1 MNQFRMSQDSV
12 TARRH
17 DRSTHPL
24 THAIRPL
31 GYTGRRR
38 NSQRRGAMLILI
50 AVMLIGFMV
59 TVAFSIDIAHM
70 QLARTELRSATDAAS
85 KAAALEL
92 SQTQSTAKAVARG
105 QQIAA
110 RNLVDGEPLQLSASD
125 FQFGHSKEQPSGRFQ
140 FTSVGTPTNSVQVNG
155 RRTQGSPSGAVPHF
169 FGNIFGVEF
178 FEPQVNATATYIERD
193 VVLVVDRSGSMRGQK
208 IADLRSAIAI
218 FVATLNSTPVDERVG
233 LASYNDRATQDVP
246 LTANLGQISS
256 AMGSLPV
263 GGFTSISR
271 GMQAGQAIMNGGRSA
286 DFVERT
292 LIVMTDGRH
301 NRGPEP
307 RFVAQSLADDGVQIH
322 TITFGGNA
330 DLARMQEVA
339 QIGGGRHFHALTG
352 DQLREIYREIALS
365 LSTVMTE

>member
-1 MNQFRMSQDSV
+1 MNPLCLSSTTDATRGRAML
-12 TARRH
+12 ARRR
-17 DRSTHPL
+17 DSR
-24 THAIRPL
+24 
-31 GYTGRRR
+31 
-38 NSQRRGAMLILI
+38 RRGAMLILI

-92 SQTQSTAKAVARG
+92 SQTQSTAQAVARG

-110 RNLVDGEPLQLSASD
+110 LNLVDGEPLQLSAGD
-125 FQFGHSKEQPSGRFQ
+125 FQFGHSEEQPSGRFL

-155 RRTQGSPSGAVPHF
+155 RRTQGSLSGAVPHF

-246 LTANLGQISS
+246 LTANLSQISS
-256 AMGSLPV
+256 AMNSMPV

-271 GMQAGQAIMNGGRSA
+271 GMQAGQAIMNAGRNA

-307 RFVAQSLADDGVQIH
+307 RIVAESLAADGVQIH